1 MKICYLGNARSIHVQ
16 RWIKFFS
23 DNGHEVHIFS
33 FDSTDIRNAE
43 LHQLRRF
50 TPQLPFIFSPIN
62 LITYVIQIKR
72 LIKRIKPDILHA
84 HYIHGYGVI
93 GALTGFHP
101 FVASAWGSDI
111 FFTRNSSIQRAEIK
125 YALNRADLITCNGEN
140 LKKAILEHNIDKNKI
155 QIIYHGVDTKEFN
168 PKKRDNKIAR
178 KIFGNENSQIVIST
192 RSLEPIYDIV
202 TLIRAIPLILKRMPL
217 VNFLIIGGGSEKSN
231 LVKLAQSYKIL
242 DRIKFLGSVSHMKLP
257 KLLLASDVYVSTSLS
272 DGTAIST
279 LEAMACGV
287 APVITDIVANRIW
300 IKNDVNGFM
309 FPKRD
314 PIILA
319 EKIVCTLRNKKV
331 IKKFAELNTRMV
343 KEKADYYKEMG
354 KMEDLYEKLVK
365 KI

>member
-1 MKICYLGNARSIHVQ
+1 
-16 RWIKFFS
+16 
-23 DNGHEVHIFS
+23 
-33 FDSTDIRNAE
+33 
-43 LHQLRRF
+43 
-50 TPQLPFIFSPIN
+50 
-62 LITYVIQIKR
+62 
-72 LIKRIKPDILHA
+72 
-84 HYIHGYGVI
+84 
-93 GALTGFHP
+93 
-101 FVASAWGSDI
+101 
-111 FFTRNSSIQRAEIK
+111 
-125 YALNRADLITCNGEN
+125 
-140 LKKAILEHNIDKNKI
+140 
-155 QIIYHGVDTKEFN
+155 VDTKEFN